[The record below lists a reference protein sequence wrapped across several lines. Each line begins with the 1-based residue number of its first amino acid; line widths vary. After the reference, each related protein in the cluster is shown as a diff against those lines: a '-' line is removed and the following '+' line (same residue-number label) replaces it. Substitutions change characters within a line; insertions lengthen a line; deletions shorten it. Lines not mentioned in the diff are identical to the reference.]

1 MANPLVP
8 KPSAVRYCELMV
20 PTPPLA
26 PRISAIALWLLAL
39 ASSLPAQGPGY
50 MVVRCVKTLPGHGA
64 GYRYMILET
73 VAEAMRAQV
82 EKGQMYSWGFA
93 RSVIPAGE
101 EARCDFLLFDVYEGF
116 PPQPIDPY
124 FEKAGGLMA
133 TDGWQT
139 RAASQSKLV
148 SVELWQ
154 DLDKTGSVETGS
166 YLRVNQIKTGEF
178 DNWARMQSEIWKPVH
193 EARIR
198 DGDFQGWLAS
208 RVIMPSGADW
218 PNPARTI
225 SVFAD
230 WKSLNRPARYRELMP
245 AVHPGKN
252 PEEILTGIANLQEIL
267 RTEVFEVIELI
278 RRPAR

>member
-1 MANPLVP
+1 M
-8 KPSAVRYCELMV
+8 
-20 PTPPLA
+20 PPLTLRTW
-26 PRISAIALWLLAL
+26 PIALWLLAL
-39 ASSLPAQGPGY
+39 TSLLPAQEPGY
-50 MVVRCVKTLPGHGA
+50 RVVRCMKTLPGHA
-64 GYRYMILET
+64 GGYQHMILET
-73 VAEAMRAQV
+73 TAEAMRARV
-82 EKGQMYSWGFA
+82 EQGQMHSWVFA
-93 RSVIPAGE
+93 RAVIPAGE
-101 EARCDFLLFDVYEGF
+101 EARCDFLLFDVYESF
-116 PPQPIDPY
+116 PPQPIDPH

-154 DLDKTGSVETGS
+154 DLDKTGAAEPGS
-166 YLRVNQIKTGEF
+166 YLRVNQIKNPPGEF

-193 EARIR
+193 EARVR

-230 WKSLNRPARYRELMP
+230 WKSLSRPARYREVIP
-245 AVHPGKN
+245 VVHSGKN
-252 PEEILTGIANLQEIL
+252 PEEILGRIASLQQIL
-267 RTEVFEVIELI
+267 RTEIFEVIELI
-278 RRPAR
+278 RQPAK

>member
-1 MANPLVP
+1 
-8 KPSAVRYCELMV
+8 VRYCELTDRML
-20 PTPPLA
+20 PFTLRTWP
-26 PRISAIALWLLAL
+26 IALWLLAL
-39 ASSLPAQGPGY
+39 ASSLPAQEPGY
-50 MVVRCVKTLPGHGA
+50 MVVRCVKTLHGQAA

-73 VAEAMRAQV
+73 VAEAMRARVAKAQIH
-82 EKGQMYSWGFA
+82 SWGFA

-124 FEKAGGLMA
+124 FEKSGGLMA

-139 RAASQSKLV
+139 RASSQSKLV

-166 YLRVNQIKTGEF
+166 YLRVNQIKNPPGEF

-267 RTEVFEVIELI
+267 RTEVFEVIEWI
-278 RRPAR
+278 RRPAK

>member
-1 MANPLVP
+1 
-8 KPSAVRYCELMV
+8 
-20 PTPPLA
+20 
-26 PRISAIALWLLAL
+26 
-39 ASSLPAQGPGY
+39 
-50 MVVRCVKTLPGHGA
+50 
-64 GYRYMILET
+64 
-73 VAEAMRAQV
+73 
-82 EKGQMYSWGFA
+82 
-93 RSVIPAGE
+93 
-101 EARCDFLLFDVYEGF
+101 
-116 PPQPIDPY
+116 
-124 FEKAGGLMA
+124 MA

-154 DLDKTGSVETGS
+154 DLDKTGAVAARS
-166 YLRVNQIKTGEF
+166 YLRVNQIKNPPDEF

-230 WKSLNRPARYRELMP
+230 WKSLSSPARYRELIP
-245 AVHPGKN
+245 VAHPGKN
-252 PEEILTGIANLQEIL
+252 PEEILNRIASLQQIL
-267 RTEVFEVIELI
+267 RTELFEVIELI
-278 RRPAR
+278 RQPAK

>member
-1 MANPLVP
+1 M
-8 KPSAVRYCELMV
+8 RYCELTDPM
-20 PTPPLA
+20 PPLILRTW
-26 PRISAIALWLLAL
+26 PIALWVLAL
-39 ASSLPAQGPGY
+39 ALPLLAQEPGY
-50 MVVRCVKTLPGHGA
+50 MVVRCMKTLPGHA
-64 GYRYMILET
+64 SGYQYMILET
-73 VAEAMRAQV
+73 TAEAMRARV
-82 EKGQMYSWGFA
+82 EQGQMRSWAFA
-93 RSVIPAGE
+93 RAVIPAGE
-101 EARCDFLLFDVYEGF
+101 EARCDFLLFEVYEGF

-154 DLDKTGSVETGS
+154 DLDKTGTVETGS
-166 YLRVNQIKTGEF
+166 YLRVNQIKNPPGEF

-193 EARIR
+193 EARVR

-230 WKSLNRPARYRELMP
+230 WKSLSRPARYREVIP
-245 AVHPGKN
+245 VAHPGKN
-252 PEEILTGIANLQEIL
+252 PEEILSRIATLQQIL
-267 RTEVFEVIELI
+267 RTELFEVIELI
-278 RRPAR
+278 RQRVK